1 MCVSTLFVTSIA
13 THFVKIYTHC
23 EGGMHVSNT
32 IGDRLRLLRD
42 ERGLTQAQIANI
54 FSVPTS
60 RYSNYENSIRTPD
73 HKFLSDFA
81 DEFNTT
87 VDYLI
92 GRTDIRH
99 PHVPD
104 WYVKKHGD
112 IPEEDMA
119 EYLEYMRA
127 TVIDQVRALFA
138 NGHFA
143 EVDREAIFRD
153 VSDIYWKDKDNKNK

>member
-1 MCVSTLFVTSIA
+1 MFR
-13 THFVKIYTHC
+13 
-23 EGGMHVSNT
+23 
-32 IGDRLRLLRD
+32 GDRLRELRN
-42 ERGLTQAQIANI
+42 ELGFTQDFVADKLK
-54 FSVPTS
+54 VKTPTVS
-60 RYSNYENSIRTPD
+60 RYENNINEPDTSTLAELASI
-73 HKFLSDFA
+73 L
-81 DEFNTT
+81 NTST
-87 VDYLI
+87 DYLL

-119 EYLEYMRA
+119 EYLEYMKA